1 MNKKTISSVFF
12 TAVIISALLLSGC
25 AASTP
30 TLSPD
35 QIMTGVAQTVEVDFT
50 RTAVARPTDTPTPLP
65 TPTNTPMPPTATF
78 PPTNTPATPAAGATA
93 TTAPGGRDAGVWVS
107 SNPADNS
114 NITAGLP
121 FDVVLTLMNTGTTT
135 WTTAYA
141 IKFVSGDR
149 LGASETMTMP
159 YEVPPT
165 KTVTFTMKFTAPATG
180 GKVRSDWAMV
190 NAAGT
195 SFSSFYFEYNIVTP

>member
-1 MNKKTISSVFF
+1 MNKNTLSSVM
-12 TAVIISALLLSGC
+12 ISALIISTLLLSAC

-30 TLSPD
+30 TLSSD
-35 QIMTGVAQTVEVDFT
+35 QILTSVAQTVAVDFT
-50 RTAVARPTDTPTPLP
+50 RTAVARPTDTPTPQP
-65 TPTNTPMPPTATF
+65 TPTNTALPPTATF
-78 PPTNTPATPAAGATA
+78 PPTNTPAAGATA
-93 TTAPGGRDAGVWVS
+93 TLAPGGRDGGVWVS
-107 SNPADNS
+107 SVPADNS
-114 NITAGLP
+114 NIAAGLP

-165 KTVTFTMKFTAPATG
+165 KTVTFTMKFTAPATA
-180 GKVRSDWAMV
+180 GKVRGDWSMV

-195 SFSSFYFEYNIVTP
+195 SFSTFYFEYDIVTP

>member
-1 MNKKTISSVFF
+1 MNKRTISSVFF
-12 TAVIISALLLSGC
+12 SAVIISALLLSGC

-50 RTAVARPTDTPTPLP
+50 RTAIARPTDTPTPLP
-65 TPTNTPMPPTATF
+65 TPTNTPMLPTATF
-78 PPTNTPATPAAGATA
+78 PPTNTPAAGATA

-165 KTVTFTMKFTAPATG
+165 KTVTFTMKFTAPATS